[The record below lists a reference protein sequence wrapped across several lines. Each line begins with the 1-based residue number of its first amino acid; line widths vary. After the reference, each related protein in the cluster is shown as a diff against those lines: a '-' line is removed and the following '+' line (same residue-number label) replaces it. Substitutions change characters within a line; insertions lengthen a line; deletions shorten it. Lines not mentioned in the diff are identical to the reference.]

1 MNVNQGQHILRKER
15 SRASRWALLIAFVVA
30 LLIGFSSLFV
40 ISAPAAKDESL
51 YYTVNPGRCI
61 IVSPQF
67 SSQYWIC
74 NTTGKLPRSYW
85 VPVGALVFYV

>member
-1 MNVNQGQHILRKER
+1 MNVNQGQHISRKE
-15 SRASRWALLIAFVVA
+15 SRKGRWALLLAFIVA

-40 ISAPAAKDESL
+40 IGAPAAKDESL